1 MLYTFEMTEKT
12 LDRVD
17 DYLDRGYVDR
27 PNQFIMAVQRMLWQ
41 DRVVV
46 VVDCDE
52 KTAMLIA
59 IMCSS
64 D

>member
-12 LDRVD
+12 LDQVD

-27 PNQFIMAVQRMLWQ
+27 PNQFIMAVQRLLWQ

-52 KTAMLIA
+52 KTAMMIA

>member
-17 DYLDRGYVDR
+17 DYLGRGYVDR